1 MPQGFKRKLLKFRF
15 LVKYALIFG
24 ICFILLIFIS
34 KAVLPLYS
42 FTKANNITSQ
52 FLLKLI
58 SNKELP
64 IKSYQDRSN
73 ILILG
78 FSGGIHEGSDLSDTM
93 MVLSIDPVKKD
104 ILIISIPRDL
114 WAPSLKAKI
123 NTAFHYGEEK
133 KPGTGGMILAK
144 ATVSEII
151 GEPVQ
156 YGLGLDFSGFRK
168 LIDLLDGVDVN
179 IEDAFEDDKFPI
191 EGKENDFCGGDPAFS
206 CRFEKLSFIRGVQHM
221 DGITALKYVRSR
233 YASGKEGTDFSRSK
247 RQQQVIQ
254 AVREKLLHLSPLQ
267 DRQKI
272 VNFIKTFNSTVNS
285 DMNWSE
291 KLSFAR
297 IFSTMSK
304 QNIRHITLDSGD
316 KEQNTK
322 GYLINPPL
330 WQYNGEW
337 VLTPR
342 KGNFDEIQSYIK
354 CEMYEANCQMKP

>member
-1 MPQGFKRKLLKFRF
+1 
-15 LVKYALIFG
+15 
-24 ICFILLIFIS
+24 FILLIFIT

-42 FTKANNITSQ
+42 FTKTNNITSR
-52 FLLKLI
+52 FLIKLI
-58 SNKELP
+58 SNKDLP

-78 FSGGIHEGSDLSDTM
+78 FSGGNHEGSDLSDTM

-104 ILIISIPRDL
+104 ILIISLPRDL
-114 WAPSLKAKI
+114 WVSSLKAKI

-151 GEPVQ
+151 GEPIQ

-168 LIDLLDGVDVN
+168 LIDLLDGVDINV
-179 IEDAFEDDKFPI
+179 EDTFEDDKFPI
-191 EGKENDFCGGDPAFS
+191 EGKENDFCGGDPAFN
-206 CRFEKLSFIRGVQHM
+206 CRYEKISFIKGIQHM
-221 DGITALKYVRSR
+221 DAAVALKYVRSR
-233 YASGKEGTDFSRSK
+233 FASGKEGTDFSRSK

-254 AVREKLLHLSPLQ
+254 AVREKIVHLSPLR

-272 VNFIKTFNSTVNS
+272 VDFIKTFNSTVTS

-297 IFSTMSK
+297 IFSTMNNK
-304 QNIRHITLDSGD
+304 NLRHITLDTGD
-316 KEQNTK
+316 KKQNTK

-337 VLTPR
+337 VLAPR
-342 KGNFDEIQSYIK
+342 SGDFNEIQSFVK
-354 CEMYEANCQMKP
+354 CEIYDINCKMKP